1 MISSP
6 FLRCLQTAAQVS
18 RELGL
23 PGVRTCNGLC
33 ELVSS
38 GCHMKGR
45 PEVPCLEEAE
55 GIAITGIDSAPLPEF
70 PEEVDVALARSA
82 WQSSHYSATDG
93 CFLPPMCMQVC
104 GHIQSPCRC
113 ALAKQP
119 GASVSRV
126 CCGRGHAGGREEEA
140 V

>member
-33 ELVSS
+33 ELVCS

-82 WQSSHYSATDG
+82 WQRVAITQPLMAASSLQCA
-93 CFLPPMCMQVC
+93 CMQVC
-104 GHIQSPCRC
+104 GHIQSPCRR

-119 GASVSRV
+119 GASVS
-126 CCGRGHAGGREEEA
+126 
-140 V
+140 